1 MNRLSCLKPSVG
13 AKDRAKYLAMQQ
25 RYSRNN
31 SGSDDGSSGSRSNVA
46 ATVHHRKD
54 VVNIVD
60 EGAAKETAAIFE
72 EQQTEMEDDAVEMG
86 EAAVEEGGH
95 EEVGGVVER
104 DSGSEEEL
112 APIKLLNEPMS
123 GELFRLSHS
132 FGLTQNLFN
141 ATYNEAFFLYLS
153 PHFISYPYFTF
164 LEVLLNDH
172 FFFFRNSVQS
182 NRYCEESGGKW
193 FNPSSQRCRK

>member
-1 MNRLSCLKPSVG
+1 MLNVNRLSCLKPSVG

-95 EEVGGVVER
+95 EEVDGVVER

-132 FGLTQNLFN
+132 FGPYTESILIKNVFF
-141 ATYNEAFFLYLS
+141 EAYL
-153 PHFISYPYFTF
+153 ILIT
-164 LEVLLNDH
+164 N
-172 FFFFRNSVQS
+172 N
-182 NRYCEESGGKW
+182 
-193 FNPSSQRCRK
+193 